1 MSEDDLISAIL
12 TCYTR
17 NVPEMSPFMKDNNYK
32 KYVTPDILTMRL
44 LLVTQSISHSYDKS
58 LIISKAESSEK
69 CLKSTENV

>member
-44 LLVTQSISHSYDKS
+44 LLVKLTLLSFQK
-58 LIISKAESSEK
+58 LNRQK
-69 CLKSTENV
+69 NV

>member
-44 LLVTQSISHSYDKS
+44 LLVRQSNLHSQK
-58 LIISKAESSEK
+58 LNRQK
-69 CLKSTENV
+69 NV